1 MVETDVHFPTDT
13 NLLFDAMRKVITL
26 VAALCARY
34 GVSRW
39 RQSRY
44 RIRQVKRLYR
54 RAQKLKRSRAKDP
67 LKHAQQQQQIR
78 SAHQAYLDLADALLA
93 QLEDTLA
100 DLGREAPALKL
111 IEIKGFMQ
119 HAQRQIDQ
127 IRRRVIQGQT
137 IAHAEKVFS
146 IFEPHTEWISKGKA
160 GVPVELG
167 LRVCV
172 LEDQYGFVLHHQ
184 VMEKQTDDQVA
195 VSMVTQTQQRFPAL
209 RRCSFDKGFY
219 SPSNQLALA
228 SLLDEVVLPKKGRL
242 SRAEAAHESSVG
254 FVAAR
259 RAHSGVESAINA
271 LEVHGLDRCRD
282 HGLAG
287 FKRYVALAI
296 VARNIQQLGV
306 LLRVPQRR
314 VKQAA

>member
-1 MVETDVHFPTDT
+1 MG
-13 NLLFDAMRKVITL
+13 KVITL
-26 VAALCARY
+26 VAGLCACY
-34 GVSRW
+34 GMSTW
-39 RQSRY
+39 RQSKY
-44 RIRQVKRLYR
+44 HLRQVKRLYR
-54 RAQKLKRSRAKDP
+54 QAQKLKRSRAKDP
-67 LKHAQQQQQIR
+67 SKQQAQQQR
-78 SAHQAYLDLADALLA
+78 MRAAHQAYLDLARALLDRA
-93 QLEDTLA
+93 EGTLA
-100 DLGREAPALKL
+100 VLEAPALKL
-111 IEIKGFMQ
+111 MEIKGFMQ

-127 IRRRVIQGQT
+127 IRRRVLQGQT
-137 IAHAEKVFS
+137 IPHAEKVFS
-146 IFEPHTEWISKGKA
+146 LFEPHTEWISKGKA

-195 VSMVTQTQQRFPAL
+195 VSMVAQTQQRFPSLGA
-209 RRCSFDKGFY
+209 CSFDKGFY

-287 FKRYVALAI
+287 FKRYVALAV
-296 VARNIQQLGV
+296 VARNIQQVGV
-306 LLRVPQRR
+306 LLGTARKRRRAR